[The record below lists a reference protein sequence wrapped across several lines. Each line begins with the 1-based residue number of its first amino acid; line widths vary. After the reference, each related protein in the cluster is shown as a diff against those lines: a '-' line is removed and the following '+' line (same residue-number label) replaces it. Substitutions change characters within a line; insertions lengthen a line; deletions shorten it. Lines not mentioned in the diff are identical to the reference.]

1 MRAKLNSFALPR
13 AGFLLVGLFAG
24 LFPDIS
30 AANPT
35 PTHPSYTFTD
45 LGPPGEAFS
54 SARAINDAGHVAGFS
69 SSPGGGYY
77 AHATVW
83 NGTTQPT
90 CAPSGFQRSQCH
102 QQRWRNYEEALPS
115 PRKPARCVP
124 RHTMEWHRGNQPGT
138 ARCRAPKRGECD

>member
-69 SSPGGGYY
+69 SSPRWWLLRPRDGLERD
-77 AHATVW
+77 HE
-83 NGTTQPT
+83 PT
-90 CAPSGFQRSQCH
+90 CAHRSGVSAQPTPSTTL
-102 QQRWRNYEEALPS
+102 AKL
-115 PRKPARCVP
+115 
-124 RHTMEWHRGNQPGT
+124 
-138 ARCRAPKRGECD
+138 